1 VGLSRRQLWGWGLLF
16 ALSKVGGT
24 EICQAHAI
32 AQRCIIGGESHH
44 LGNSRK
50 SRHRR
55 WRRRAPGPQL
65 LEAALSASARA
76 RGESGPARL
85 SLPPWAV
92 FPSPLRPV
100 WQSPRAAENGSEP
113 RPGRQQGT
121 ASRISQSAGPHCH
134 RVVLLRPTKGR
145 LDAHSPAPRPAP
157 AWRRP
162 KRTFRGFNK
171 ECVPPECL
179 GCRPQRRITS
189 V

>member
-1 VGLSRRQLWGWGLLF
+1 MERLELVTEGREVGLSWRQLWGLGLLL

-24 EICQAHAI
+24 EICQAHVI

-85 SLPPWAV
+85 SFPPWAV
-92 FPSPLRPV
+92 FPPPLGLSDTPACSWKWLRTKARATAGHRVQNFSKCRPTLSPDRSA
-100 WQSPRAAENGSEP
+100 QASERTVGCTFP
-113 RPGRQQGT
+113 RPSSCPSMETSQEDIQRVQQRVC
-121 ASRISQSAGPHCH
+121 AS
-134 RVVLLRPTKGR
+134 
-145 LDAHSPAPRPAP
+145 
-157 AWRRP
+157 
-162 KRTFRGFNK
+162 
-171 ECVPPECL
+171 
-179 GCRPQRRITS
+179 
-189 V
+189 